1 MIVADT
7 NVLAARML
15 VSELSDCVTRLEVLD
30 NVWLVPRLWRC
41 EFLNILAT
49 QIKAGRMTQPNAALL
64 FGRALQILE
73 PNERDPDAPDV
84 LALLARHRITAYDA
98 HFVAL
103 AREVG
108 CPLITEDAE
117 LLRKFPGLAFSVEAF
132 LARAESPDSIRETP
146 TPYEPTTQTVGRP
159 SRQHPVRQQRKKPT
173 KYSIIRR

>member
-15 VSELSDCVTRLEVLD
+15 VSELSGCATRLEQLD
-30 NVWLVPRLWRC
+30 NVWLVPRLWRY

-49 QIKAGRMTQPNAALL
+49 QIKTGRITQPNAASLFERTRQLL
-64 FGRALQILE
+64 E
-73 PNERDPDAPDV
+73 TNEHDPDAADV
-84 LALLARHRITAYDA
+84 LALVARHRITAYDA

-117 LLRKFPGLAFSVEAF
+117 LLRKFSGLAFSVDAF
-132 LARAESPDSIRETP
+132 LTRFTPPDSVRET
-146 TPYEPTTQTVGRP
+146 TAPYGTTAKTVARSSQQHHKRP
-159 SRQHPVRQQRKKPT
+159 QRKKT
-173 KYSIIRR
+173 EGYRAVRD